1 MEDAFELGIVGLV
14 EHAAEVGSGGDA
26 EGQEVFAT
34 EERFGGDALGDERVA
49 VGFDLSGAWLV
60 VDGVEEGAGLW
71 PEGFGEEAFSGCD
84 AQVVPVFCAGNESE
98 DAAEVVIDL
107 IAQAEGLAPAVSVG

>member
-1 MEDAFELGIVGLV
+1 MEEAFELGIVGLV
-14 EHAAEVGSGGDA
+14 EHAAEVGSCGDA

-34 EERFGGDALGDERVA
+34 KEGFGGDALGDEWGA

-60 VDGVEEGAGLW
+60 VDGAEEGEGLR
-71 PEGFGEEAFSGCD
+71 PERFGEEAFSGCD
-84 AQVVPVFCAGNESE
+84 AQVVPGFCAGNESE
-98 DAAEVVIDL
+98 DAAKVVVDL